1 MNDKAAADDS
11 QKIII
16 DEDWKSKVEAEKEA
30 LKQTPGEATAP
41 AKKADDVAQPP
52 LGELP
57 PASLEVLVSM
67 LATQASIE
75 LGQGADPQ
83 SQNAREHFAIGKHF
97 IDLLG
102 VLDEKTKGN
111 VTADEAKMLDAV
123 LHDLRMAYI
132 RLKP

>member
-1 MNDKAAADDS
+1 MDHSTPTNDDS
-11 QKIII
+11 KIIV

-30 LKQTPGEATAP
+30 IKHPTGETSAQP
-41 AKKADDVAQPP
+41 SVAEELPP
-52 LGELP
+52 LGQLP
-57 PASLEVLVSM
+57 PASFEELVSM
-67 LATQASIE
+67 LATQAGIE
-75 LGQGADPQ
+75 LGQGADAQ
-83 SQNAREHFAIGKHF
+83 AENAHEHFAIGKHF

-102 VLDEKTKGN
+102 VLEEKTKGN